1 MEYGNKLRVEI
12 CCGTSCYI
20 LGGREL
26 LDFSQAY
33 EAELADQVE
42 FSAIPCLEAC
52 STDNLGEAPFVRING
67 VLIGGMTV
75 LKLRA
80 TIEKALD
87 ERR

>member
-1 MEYGNKLRVEI
+1 METPKKLRVEI

-26 LDFSQAY
+26 LNFSQAN
-33 EAELADQVE
+33 EVELADWVE

-52 STDNLGEAPFVRING
+52 STDNLGEAPFVRIND
-67 VLIGGMTV
+67 VVIGGMTV

-80 TIEKALD
+80 TIEKALA